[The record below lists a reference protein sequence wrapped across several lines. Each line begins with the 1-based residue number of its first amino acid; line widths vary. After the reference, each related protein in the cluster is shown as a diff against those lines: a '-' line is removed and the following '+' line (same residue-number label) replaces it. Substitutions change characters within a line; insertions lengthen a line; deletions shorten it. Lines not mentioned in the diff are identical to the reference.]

1 MGSGFSSVLHPS
13 LGGWDE
19 RAFRPSRGNRAALS
33 GFVMMSTRSPEGNPL
48 TTLTTAP
55 REEASGV
62 CVFRGGSGNS
72 HVQAVICHR
81 EGWSE
86 GRGDSGDLREVQLTR
101 QLGPLDLSQSIVW
114 G

>member
-1 MGSGFSSVLHPS
+1 M
-13 LGGWDE
+13 
-19 RAFRPSRGNRAALS
+19 
-33 GFVMMSTRSPEGNPL
+33 
-48 TTLTTAP
+48 
-55 REEASGV
+55 
-62 CVFRGGSGNS
+62 CVQGESGNS

-101 QLGPLDLSQSIVW
+101 QLGPLDLSESIVW

>member
-1 MGSGFSSVLHPS
+1 MTWSLLNYASVYNRITVVTFPQCPWCHGPSLLMGSGFSSVLHPG

-62 CVFRGGSGNS
+62 CVFRGG
-72 HVQAVICHR
+72 VETPMFR
-81 EGWSE
+81 
-86 GRGDSGDLREVQLTR
+86 L
-101 QLGPLDLSQSIVW
+101 
-114 G
+114 